1 MIRRNSR
8 SGGALLITIGVVAS
22 LVAIVLT
29 ATSTEQ
35 VTLRAIS
42 NRTAARRAR
51 MMAESGIQ
59 QAIATLAS
67 QSTSQTTQQDDWYQL
82 GQTGATRYV
91 VGRDSFRIQ
100 IVDAASLINV
110 NTAPEAQLDRLPLT
124 QEQIDSL
131 LDWRTGGETP
141 RADGGKDDYYNNLS
155 TPYNAKLGALTS
167 LDELLLVKGFTP
179 KTLYEPQ
186 TDTFSTDPLPS
197 KADGTQYTLY
207 DLCTVDSVSS
217 IGAGGGG
224 GTGGAGGGGGGRLPN
239 INTITQANQLTSR
252 GISAAVA
259 TRIIAGRGRWTTYN
273 ALLGIPGMRI
283 QDARILVDDF
293 SISNAATASGKI
305 DINTASD
312 AVLESIPNMQP
323 DIANA
328 IVTQQG
334 TGFTSLGDLFNVAGF
349 QLAIARETLDSFTT
363 NSQTFIVH
371 SMGSAGDARCS
382 LDALLSISANGAK
395 ILKITQ
401 LPYADM
407 SKRWGWDDQTTTDN
421 VLLEDATQQ

>member
-1 MIRRNSR
+1 MIRRTTR

-22 LVAIVLT
+22 LVAIVIS

-35 VTLRAIS
+35 VTLRAIA
-42 NRTAARRAR
+42 NRTAARRAK

-59 QAIATLAS
+59 QAIATLS
-67 QSTSQTTQQDDWYQL
+67 TQSTTATTQQDDWYQL

-91 VGRDSFRIQ
+91 VGGDSFRIQ
-100 IVDAASLINV
+100 IVDAASLINLD
-110 NTAPEAQLDRLPLT
+110 TAPEAQLDKLPLT

-131 LDWRTGGETP
+131 LDWRTAGQTP
-141 RADGGKDDYYNNLS
+141 RSDGGKDDYYNNLT
-155 TPYNAKLGALTS
+155 TPYNTKLGALTT

-179 KTLYEPQ
+179 KALFEPQ

-197 KADGTQYTLY
+197 KTDGTAYTLY

-217 IGAGGGG
+217 LGGGG
-224 GTGGAGGGGGGRLPN
+224 GAGGAGGGGGLTN
-239 INTITQANQLTSR
+239 INTVTQAQQLTSR
-252 GISAAVA
+252 GISQAVA
-259 TRIIAGRGRWTTYN
+259 ARIIAGRGRWTSYN

-283 QDARILVDDF
+283 QDARILVSGF
-293 SISNAATASGKI
+293 TVTNATTANGKI
-305 DINTASD
+305 NINTASD

-323 DIANA
+323 DIASA

-334 TGFTSLGDLFNVAGF
+334 TGFTSLGDLFNVSGF
-349 QLAIARETLDSFTT
+349 QLSIARQTLDSFAT
-363 NSQTFIVH
+363 NSQTFVVH
-371 SMGSAGDARCS
+371 AMGSAGEARCS
-382 LDALLSISANGAK
+382 LDAVLSISSTGAK

-407 SKRWGWDDQTTTDN
+407 SKRWGWDDQTTTDS
-421 VLLEDATQQ
+421 VLLEDAGR

>member
-1 MIRRNSR
+1 MIRRNTR

-59 QAIATLAS
+59 QAIATLSS
-67 QSTSQTTQQDDWYQL
+67 QSTSETTQQDDWYQL

-91 VGRDSFRIQ
+91 VGRDAFRIQ
-100 IVDAASLINV
+100 IVDGASLINLD
-110 NTAPEAQLDRLPLT
+110 TAPEAQLDRLPLT

-141 RADGGKDDYYNNLS
+141 RADGGKDDYYNNLT

-179 KTLYEPQ
+179 KTLFEPQ
-186 TDTFSTDPLPS
+186 TDTFSTNPLPS
-197 KADGTQYTLY
+197 KSDGTQYTLY
-207 DLCTVDSVSS
+207 DLCTVDSVST
-217 IGAGGGG
+217 IGSGGGG
-224 GTGGAGGGGGGRLPN
+224 GAAGGGGRLPN

-273 ALLGIPGMRI
+273 ALLGIPGMTM
-283 QDARILVDDF
+283 QDARLLVNDF
-293 SISNAATASGKI
+293 SISNATTASGKI
-305 DINTASD
+305 NVNTASD

-323 DIANA
+323 DVANA
-328 IVTQQG
+328 IITQQSSG
-334 TGFTSLGDLFNVAGF
+334 LTSLGDLFNVSGF
-349 QLAIARETLDSFTT
+349 QLAVARQVLDSLTT

-382 LDALLSISANGAK
+382 LDAVLSISANGAK
-395 ILKITQ
+395 ILKITR

-407 SKRWGWDDQTTTDN
+407 SKRWGWDDQATTDN
-421 VLLEDATQQ
+421 VLLEDTQQ